1 MKKVIFLKMLPVI
14 LVSFLIWQVAPISAA
29 EKNKKIRLKMSSVW
43 SSGIELIEVDR
54 HFVKLVNSMG
64 GDNFQIKF
72 FDGGTMVP
80 AFELFDTVANGTL
93 DMGGDWGGYWPG
105 KDEAFNIIG
114 SQPLGLSINDYMLW
128 IYQGGGFDLIQE
140 AYGNFGLV
148 ALPFGGHGSESGIR
162 GNKPIRS
169 IEDIKGMKIRM
180 GGKLQGKV
188 LKDLGGVQVNLAGSE
203 VYQALEKG
211 VIDAAEYNIPS
222 VDVNMGFQ
230 EITKYWASPSWHA
243 TGAIFSVLINKK
255 VWDEFSPEHKEMLK
269 TAAMANFLWSYTFF
283 EYNNIAAVQTFLDK
297 GIEIT
302 KLGDE
307 DIEKIQKL
315 VNRHTLESCENN
327 PLFAKIAYSQYKF
340 LQDFGKWRSISDPF
354 SHGRNIATP
363 PDLNAI
369 KEAIK

>member
-1 MKKVIFLKMLPVI
+1 MKKIIRLGMLIMVLAGSLIFL
-14 LVSFLIWQVAPISAA
+14 QVAQVSAA
-29 EKNKKIRLKMSSVW
+29 EKFTLKMSSVW
-43 SSGIELIEVDR
+43 SSGIQLIEVDR

-64 GDNFQIKF
+64 GPDFQIKF

-80 AFELFDTVANGTL
+80 AFELFDAVARGTL

-114 SQPLGLSINDYMLW
+114 TQPLGLTINDYMLW

-140 AYGNFGLV
+140 AYAKYGLV

-162 GNKPIRS
+162 GNKPINS
-169 IEDIKGMKIRM
+169 IKDIKGMKIRI
-180 GGKLQGKV
+180 GGKLQGKI

-211 VIDAAEYNIPS
+211 VIDACEYNIPT
-222 VDVNMGFQ
+222 VDYNMGLH
-230 EITKYWASPSWHA
+230 EITKYWASPAWHA
-243 TGAIFSVLINKK
+243 PSAIFSVLINKK
-255 VWDEFSPEHKEMLK
+255 VWDKFTPQQKEMLK

-283 EYNNIAAVQTFLDK
+283 EYNNIAATKKFLDK
-297 GIEIT
+297 GIKIT
-302 KLGDE
+302 KLSKADM
-307 DIEKIQKL
+307 DTIQKS
-315 VNRHTLESCENN
+315 VNKHTLDSCKTN

-340 LQDFGKWRSISDPF
+340 LQDFAQWRSIAEPF
-354 SHGRNIATP
+354 SHGRNLTP
-363 PDLNAI
+363 PDMKAM